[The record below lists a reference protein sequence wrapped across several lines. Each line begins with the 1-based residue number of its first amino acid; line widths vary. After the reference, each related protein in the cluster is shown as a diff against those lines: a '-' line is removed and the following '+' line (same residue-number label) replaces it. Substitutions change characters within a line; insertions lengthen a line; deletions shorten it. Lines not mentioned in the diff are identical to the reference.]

1 MDSEKSLYVPLQSP
15 DEQASEF
22 DVLQALEKAGMVRS
36 LDVDKTEFKRLI
48 SANEQ
53 LLAGIAPEPNP
64 IPENQVMEQVK
75 EYRVDSE
82 IEPDL
87 KTALKTNI
95 EPQSEPK
102 SDPDAAYHSSA
113 KHYRLYF
120 NVNLPH
126 SYQHITV
133 QWNQKEMAKM
143 EMVSHPTDWLHR
155 FTPLLSRSETEVA
168 LMLRFVKQ
176 RTMFFEQHAMLSAD
190 DVLEVLG
197 LAKKN
202 ARRTVREL
210 VTKHQLILFKY
221 ENKLQAPAFQFNG
234 KGQVY
239 PALLAALPQVHEMG
253 IDSLELALWLV
264 NDFPA
269 LLVVEQPVAE
279 QPSANSGNLPPE
291 PFSVESQTFE
301 ALSFESISFES
312 ALQRA
317 NTAIQNSHFY
327 QTKPIELLAQQKDSV
342 FELMLQRWLNTN
354 EGINENVNGK
364 NDEFSLHS
372 APIGQQ

>member
-1 MDSEKSLYVPLQSP
+1 MNSEKSLYVPLQSP
-15 DEQASEF
+15 YEQASEF

-53 LLAGIAPEPNP
+53 PLTGITPEPNP
-64 IPENQVMEQVK
+64 IPKNQVMEQVK

-87 KTALKTNI
+87 KAALKTNI
-95 EPQSEPK
+95 EPQGESNNDLNTEPK

-113 KHYRLYF
+113 KHYRLYL

-126 SYQHITV
+126 SYQHITA

-143 EMVSHPTDWLHR
+143 EMVTHPTDWLHR

-176 RTMFFEQHAMLSAD
+176 RTMFFEQHTMLSAD

-210 VTKHQLILFKY
+210 ATKHQLILFKY
-221 ENKLQAPAFQFNG
+221 ENKLQAPAFQFNA

-239 PALLAALPQVHEMG
+239 PALLAALPQVHKMG

-269 LLVVEQPVAE
+269 LLVTEQPAIE
-279 QPSANSGNLPPE
+279 QPGENTGNLPPE
-291 PFSVESQTFE
+291 PFS
-301 ALSFESISFES
+301 FESM
-312 ALQRA
+312 LQRA
-317 NTAIQNSHFY
+317 NSAIQNSHY
-327 QTKPIELLAQQKDSV
+327 CQTKPIELLAQQKGSV
-342 FELMLQRWLNTN
+342 FELMLQRWLDTN
-354 EGINENVNGK
+354 
-364 NDEFSLHS
+364 EFSLRH

>member
-1 MDSEKSLYVPLQSP
+1 MNSEKSLYVPLQSP
-15 DEQASEF
+15 YEQASEF

-48 SANEQ
+48 SANEL
-53 LLAGIAPEPNP
+53 LLAGIASEPNS
-64 IPENQVMEQVK
+64 IPKNQVMEQVK

-82 IEPDL
+82 IEPQGES
-87 KTALKTNI
+87 NN
-95 EPQSEPK
+95 EPSYEPNTESISEPK

-113 KHYRLYF
+113 KHYRLYL

-126 SYQHITV
+126 SYQHITA

-143 EMVSHPTDWLHR
+143 EMVTHPTDWLHR

-176 RTMFFEQHAMLSAD
+176 RTMFFEQHTMLSAD

-210 VTKHQLILFKY
+210 ATKHQLILFKY
-221 ENKLQAPAFQFNG
+221 ENKLQAPAFQFNA

-269 LLVVEQPVAE
+269 LLVKEQPAIE
-279 QPSANSGNLPPE
+279 QPGENTGNLPPE

-301 ALSFESISFES
+301 SLSFGSLSFESM
-312 ALQRA
+312 LQRA
-317 NTAIQNSHFY
+317 NTAIQNSQFY

-342 FELMLQRWLNTN
+342 FELMLQRWLNVN
-354 EGINENVNGK
+354 EK

>member
-1 MDSEKSLYVPLQSP
+1 MDSEKPLYVPLQSP

-48 SANEQ
+48 STNE
-53 LLAGIAPEPNP
+53 LFLAGIAPDPQA

-82 IEPDL
+82 IEPDA
-87 KTALKTNI
+87 T
-95 EPQSEPK
+95 
-102 SDPDAAYHSSA
+102 YHSSA
-113 KHYRLYF
+113 KHYRLYL

-126 SYQHITV
+126 SYQNITA

-176 RTMFFEQHAMLSAD
+176 RTMFFEQHTMLSAD

-210 VTKHQLILFKY
+210 ATKHQLILFKY
-221 ENKLQAPAFQFNG
+221 ENKLQAPAFQFNA

-239 PALLAALPQVHEMG
+239 PALLAALPQVHKMG

-264 NDFPA
+264 NDFPT
-269 LLVVEQPVAE
+269 LLASEQPG
-279 QPSANSGNLPPE
+279 ANTGNLPPDSFSIE
-291 PFSVESQTFE
+291 PFSVEPQTFE
-301 ALSFESISFES
+301 SMLK
-312 ALQRA
+312 RA
-317 NTAIQNSHFY
+317 NTAIQNSQFY
-327 QTKPIELLAQQKDSV
+327 QTKPIELLAQQKDSI
-342 FELMLQRWLNTN
+342 FELMLQRWLDTN
-354 EGINENVNGK
+354 EV
-364 NDEFSLHS
+364 SLHR